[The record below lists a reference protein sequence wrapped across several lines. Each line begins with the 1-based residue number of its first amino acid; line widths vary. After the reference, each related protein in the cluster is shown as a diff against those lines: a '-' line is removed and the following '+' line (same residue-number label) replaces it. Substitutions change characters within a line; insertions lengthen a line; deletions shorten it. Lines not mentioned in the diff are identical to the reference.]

1 MKSSSKCA
9 MLSVAVLL
17 AASPMSAPAS
27 AQADED
33 KGLSSG
39 ALAVLLFSSK
49 AKPHIKARPKT
60 SKCTGFDCSEL
71 TQWTMHQSAS
81 KKSGLPMGM
90 GNPRLKAVPI
100 RR

>member
-9 MLSVAVLL
+9 MLLVAVLL
-17 AASPMSAPAS
+17 AASLVSAPAS

-49 AKPHIKARPKT
+49 AKPHLKGNNASARHHVVSNQRNQIRSGAVLAQRP
-60 SKCTGFDCSEL
+60 
-71 TQWTMHQSAS
+71 SAS
-81 KKSGLPMGM
+81 V
-90 GNPRLKAVPI
+90 RRI
-100 RR
+100 R